1 MARRYATAL
10 ADVVTARN
18 EARQVQEEL
27 SAWEMMMN
35 ANPMLMEVFSNPTI
49 AYEQKSKV
57 LTSLIE
63 RARLRPTTSN
73 FLQVLLRNHRLTE
86 LSEVNRRFSKV
97 LDERSGVVSAEV
109 TTARAVP
116 EAQQEALRSKLTAMT
131 GKQVRLSFT
140 TDEELIGGLVT
151 RIGSTIYDGSVRTQL
166 QQVKERMMKGNA
178 GSRVPNA
185 E

>member
-10 ADVVTARN
+10 ADVVTERG

-27 SAWEMMMN
+27 SAWEMMMD

-49 AYEQKSKV
+49 PYEQKRKV

-63 RARLRPTTSN
+63 RTRLRPTTSN
-73 FLQVLLRNHRLTE
+73 FLQLLLKNQRLTE
-86 LSEVNRRFSKV
+86 LSEVNRRFAQV

-109 TTARAVP
+109 TTARTVP
-116 EAQQEALRSKLTAMT
+116 AAQQEALRSKLSAMT
-131 GKQVRLSFT
+131 GKQVRLSFI
-140 TDEELIGGLVT
+140 TDEDLIGGIVA

-166 QQVKERMMKGNA
+166 QQVKEKMMKG
-178 GSRVPNA
+178 
-185 E
+185 

>member
-1 MARRYATAL
+1 LSIQTVARRYATAL
-10 ADVVTARN
+10 ADVVTARG

-49 AYEQKSKV
+49 PYEQKSKV
-57 LTSLIE
+57 LASLIE
-63 RARLRPTTSN
+63 RVRLRPTTAN
-73 FLQVLLRNHRLTE
+73 FLQVLLRNQRLTE
-86 LSEVNRRFSKV
+86 LTEVNRRFSQV

-109 TTARAVP
+109 TTARPVP
-116 EAQQEALRSKLTAMT
+116 ESQQEALRAKLAAMT

-166 QQVKERMMKGNA
+166 QQVKERMMGKG
-178 GSRVPNA
+178 
-185 E
+185 